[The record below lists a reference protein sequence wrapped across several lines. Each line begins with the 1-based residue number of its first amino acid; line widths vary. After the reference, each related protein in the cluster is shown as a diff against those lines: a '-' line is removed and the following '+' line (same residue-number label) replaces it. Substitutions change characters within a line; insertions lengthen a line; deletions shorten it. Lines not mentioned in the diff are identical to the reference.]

1 MAALRRLAGVQR
13 LLGLPARAAR
23 AVSSGGPASSSATV
37 QVPPASS
44 PAQVA
49 PPRKHH
55 HDDDDDEGVSVF
67 MKNPDYHG
75 FDPDPVVDV
84 WSMRVAFFFGIS
96 ITIVLGSTFVCY
108 LPDYGMEEWSRREAE
123 RKIKE
128 REAQGLPVLDS
139 NYYDPS
145 KIVLPP
151 EDEE

>member
-44 PAQVA
+44 PAQVT
-49 PPRKHH
+49 PPLKHH
-55 HDDDDDEGVSVF
+55 HDDDDEVSVF

-75 FDPDPVVDV
+75 FDSDPVIDV
-84 WSMRVAFFFGIS
+84 WNMRAAFFFGIS

>member
-55 HDDDDDEGVSVF
+55 DDDDEGVSVF